1 MSRMAKKD
9 ETLDVEID
17 WDTCQITAHLEGS
30 DDPAT
35 CKKDIMKM
43 LEGLGDFTDFA
54 FTHDFRDRPSDP
66 NAKQRS
72 GPAKR
77 RQRETN

>member
-1 MSRMAKKD
+1 MANK
-9 ETLDVEID
+9 EEILDIEID

-54 FTHDFRDRPSDP
+54 FTMEFKDRPSDP
-66 NAKQRS
+66 NAKQRT
-72 GPAKR
+72 GPSR
-77 RQRETN
+77 SRQRETN

>member
-1 MSRMAKKD
+1 MIRMAKK
-9 ETLDVEID
+9 EEILDVEID
-17 WDTCQITAHLEGS
+17 WDTCQITAHLDGS

-54 FTHDFRDRPSDP
+54 FTTEFRDRPSDP

-72 GPAKR
+72 GPTNR

>member
-1 MSRMAKKD
+1 MAKK
-9 ETLDVEID
+9 EEILDVEID
-17 WDTCQITAHLEGS
+17 WDTCQITAHLDGS

-43 LEGLGDFTDFA
+43 LEGLGDFPDFA
-54 FTHDFRDRPSDP
+54 FTTEFRGRPSDP